1 VEQYTKAA
9 MKNVSHPRVLS
20 TRRNRFILKF
30 IYNVTLV
37 AAKVGNN
44 YEKRGLNGK
53 LMLFTLFF
61 LTLIQ
66 DFAFKIAIG

>member
-1 VEQYTKAA
+1 
-9 MKNVSHPRVLS
+9 
-20 TRRNRFILKF
+20 
-30 IYNVTLV
+30 V